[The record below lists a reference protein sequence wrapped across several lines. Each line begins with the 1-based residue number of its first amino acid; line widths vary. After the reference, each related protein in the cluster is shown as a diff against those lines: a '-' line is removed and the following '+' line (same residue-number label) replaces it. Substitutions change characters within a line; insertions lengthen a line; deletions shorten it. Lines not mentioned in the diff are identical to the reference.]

1 MRVIPRCTS
10 ARPSGSREQARQN
23 PGAANGG
30 TTTGTLT
37 IRNFLIS
44 LISINVG
51 MGKLVLGLPCRT
63 ELFPQRGIETIGRP

>member
-1 MRVIPRCTS
+1 
-10 ARPSGSREQARQN
+10 
-23 PGAANGG
+23 
-30 TTTGTLT
+30 
-37 IRNFLIS
+37 LIS